1 MFAYG
6 PISAA
11 PFVYGLFA
19 LGLVCVA
26 VVVLSVAR
34 EERAERQSEQAE
46 HSKSL

>member
-1 MFAYG
+1 MFPYG

-19 LGLVCVA
+19 LGIACVA

-34 EERAERQSEQAE
+34 EGRAERQLEQAKQGE
-46 HSKSL
+46 KL